1 MDKFSRPGLCM
12 AEYPSLKCFSKP
24 VPSLLS
30 PRHFDLVSAHLSF
43 IEFVDPT
50 YWYLPSGCEHSFK
63 YINHRSL
70 GVCVAFRWMFF
81 PAMAW
86 FLLKWLDKTLSKR
99 FKDS

>member
-1 MDKFSRPGLCM
+1 MDNFSRPGLCM
-12 AEYPSLKCFSKP
+12 AEHPSLKCFSKP
-24 VPSLLS
+24 VPSLL
-30 PRHFDLVSAHLSF
+30 PPKHFDLVLAHLSV

-70 GVCVAFRWMFF
+70 GVCVAFRWIFVM
-81 PAMAW
+81 AMAW
-86 FLLKWLDKTLSKR
+86 FLLKWLDKTLSER